1 MLGFFC
7 FCFYRWRN
15 RNTDWLSNICWYSLS
30 RTIKSLFRLLM
41 KLLAHF
47 QPLEHTS
54 WIKLMCL
61 YKRTKC
67 AQDSHLLPFFFF
79 SSDMVLRLL
88 VSENYGADINWVLWG
103 QQNENFRKRTKKQA
117 VIWIELEYSVFGRKS
132 GQITANY
139 YDKILIFFFLEK
151 WT

>member
-1 MLGFFC
+1 
-7 FCFYRWRN
+7 
-15 RNTDWLSNICWYSLS
+15 
-30 RTIKSLFRLLM
+30 
-41 KLLAHF
+41 
-47 QPLEHTS
+47 
-54 WIKLMCL
+54 
-61 YKRTKC
+61 
-67 AQDSHLLPFFFF
+67 
-79 SSDMVLRLL
+79 MVLRLL

-117 VIWIELEYSVFGRKS
+117 VLWIELEHSVFGQKS